1 VVTDTNVPANL
12 FLACTPLQI
21 LNAAEA
27 RDRFHA
33 GERNY
38 LIMFHSPRSA
48 SARQKHLHALAD
60 TTTDNGWTQAWN
72 LQLTRLTQLFFPL
85 QAAAF
90 KRTIGHCQ
98 RLYSGGF
105 QTQQRHLLHVM
116 PHDEL
121 VIMDGGAGVLQSA
134 INAWREGGAG
144 SRGRGL
150 RRLIPGLKSSLPDL
164 SRARFFT
171 SYSLDVPAESVI
183 FNDYR
188 SLRSTVTGR
197 LPIRDEIVFLSQPL
211 ERDLGVRVDVE
222 AALRAAMDYHGV
234 HRYRWILH
242 PRETSGPAGAEKL
255 PYLAEFF
262 GLQEG
267 YLPRAFVTWMSS
279 AARSLPLIYG
289 QPVTCIDILPALPP
303 ETSAACRAEL
313 EGTYRDFEAAGAVIL
328 PLPGVAQ
335 KRAA

>member
-1 VVTDTNVPANL
+1 MTGSTVPTNL

-27 RDRFHA
+27 RDRFHL

-48 SARQKHLHALAD
+48 SARQKHLHQLAGA
-60 TTTDNGWTQAWN
+60 TTDAGWTGAWN
-72 LQLTRLTQLFFPL
+72 LQLTRLSQLFFPL
-85 QAAAF
+85 HAASLG
-90 KRTIGHCQ
+90 RTIGHC
-98 RLYSGGF
+98 RCLYSGGF
-105 QTQQRHLLHVM
+105 QTQQRHMMHVI

-134 INAWREGGAG
+134 INAWRAGGSG
-144 SRGRGL
+144 SRARGL
-150 RRLIPGLKSSLPDL
+150 RRLIPGLQSSLPDL

-171 SYSLDVPAESVI
+171 SYSLDVPSESVI

-188 SLRSTVTGR
+188 SLRSSVTGR

-211 ERDLGVRVDVE
+211 ERDLGVHVDVQG
-222 AALRAAMDYHGV
+222 ALRVAMEYHGV
-234 HRYRWILH
+234 SRYRWILH
-242 PRETSGPAGAEKL
+242 PRETTGPAGAEKL
-255 PYLAEFF
+255 PYLVEFF

-289 QPVTCIDILPALPP
+289 QPVTCIDILPALPL
-303 ETSAACRAEL
+303 ETSASCRAEL
-313 EGTYRDFEAAGAVIL
+313 EGTYRDFAAAGAVIL

>member
-1 VVTDTNVPANL
+1 MTGSTVPANL

-21 LNAAEA
+21 LNASEA
-27 RDRFHA
+27 RDRFHP

-48 SARQKHLHALAD
+48 SARQKHLHQLAGV
-60 TTTDNGWTQAWN
+60 TTDSGWTQAWN
-72 LQLTRLTQLFFPL
+72 LQLTRLSQLFFPL
-85 QAAAF
+85 QAASLR
-90 KRTIGHCQ
+90 RTIGPCR

-105 QTQQRHLLHVM
+105 QTQQRHMMHVM

-134 INAWREGGAG
+134 INAWRAGGAG
-144 SRGRGL
+144 SRARGL
-150 RRLIPGLKSSLPDL
+150 RRLIPGLKSSMPDL
-164 SRARFFT
+164 SSARFFT
-171 SYSLDVPAESVI
+171 SYSLDVPSESVI

-188 SLRSTVTGR
+188 SLRSSVTGR

-211 ERDLGVRVDVE
+211 ERDLGVRVDVQ
-222 AALRAAMDYHGV
+222 AALRAAMEYHGV
-234 HRYRWILH
+234 SRYRWILH
-242 PRETSGPAGAEKL
+242 PRETTGPAGAEKL
-255 PYLAEFF
+255 PYLVEFF

-279 AARSLPLIYG
+279 AVRSLPLIYG

-303 ETSAACRAEL
+303 ETSAGVRAEL
-313 EGTYRDFEAAGAVIL
+313 EGTYRDFAAAGAVIL
-328 PLPGVAQ
+328 PLPGIAQ

>member
-1 VVTDTNVPANL
+1 MVGSGVPSNL

-33 GERNY
+33 GEQNY

-60 TTTDNGWTQAWN
+60 ATTDAGWTRAWN
-72 LQLTRLTQLFFPL
+72 LQLTRLSQLLFPL
-85 QAAAF
+85 QAASL
-90 KRTIGHCQ
+90 KRSIGHC
-98 RLYSGGF
+98 RCLYSGGF
-105 QTQQRHLLHVM
+105 QTQQRHMMHVM
-116 PHDEL
+116 SHDQL
-121 VIMDGGAGVLQSA
+121 IIMDGGAGVLQSA
-134 INAWREGGAG
+134 INAWRQGGTG

-164 SRARFFT
+164 SSARFFT
-171 SYSLDVPAESVI
+171 SYSLDVPPESVI

-188 SLRSTVTGR
+188 CLRSTVAGR

-211 ERDLGVRVDVE
+211 ERDLGVHVDPE
-222 AALRAAMDYHGV
+222 AALRAAMNYHGV
-234 HRYRWILH
+234 SRYRWILH
-242 PRETSGPAGAEKL
+242 PRETAGPAGAEKL
-255 PYLAEFF
+255 PYLVEFF

-289 QPVTCIDILPALPP
+289 QPVTCIDILPALPAG
-303 ETSAACRAEL
+303 TTAGCRAEL
-313 EGTYRDFEAAGAVIL
+313 ESTYRDFAAAGAVIL
-328 PLPGVAQ
+328 PLPDVVQ

>member
-1 VVTDTNVPANL
+1 VTDPKTPANL

-21 LNAAEA
+21 LNATEA

-48 SARQKHLHALAD
+48 SARQRHLHALAD
-60 TTTDNGWTQAWN
+60 TTTDGGWTCAWN
-72 LQLTRLTQLFFPL
+72 LQLTRWAQLCFPL
-85 QAAAF
+85 RAAAF
-90 KRTIGHCQ
+90 RRTIGHCQ

-105 QTQQRHLLHVM
+105 QTQQRHMMHVM
-116 PHDEL
+116 PHTEL

-134 INAWREGGAG
+134 INAWRTGGAG

-150 RRLIPGLKSSLPDL
+150 RWLIPGLKNSLPDL

-171 SYSLDVPAESVI
+171 SYSLDVPAEAVI

-188 SLRSTVTGR
+188 GLRSTVTGR

-211 ERDLGVRVDVE
+211 ARDLGVHVDAE
-222 AALRAAMDYHGV
+222 ASLRAAMEYHGV
-234 HRYRWILH
+234 SRYRWILH

-289 QPVTCIDILPALPP
+289 QPVTCIDILPALPADA
-303 ETSAACRAEL
+303 SVACREEL
-313 EGTYRDFEAAGAVIL
+313 EGTYRDFAAAGAVIL
-328 PLPGVAQ
+328 PLPRPAQ

>member
-1 VVTDTNVPANL
+1 MTGSTVPTNL

-21 LNAAEA
+21 LNATEA
-27 RDRFHA
+27 RDRFHS

-48 SARQKHLHALAD
+48 SARQKHLHHLAGA
-60 TTTDNGWTQAWN
+60 TTDSGWTQAWN
-72 LQLTRLTQLFFPL
+72 LQLTRLSQLLFPL
-85 QAAAF
+85 QAATL
-90 KRTIGHCQ
+90 KRTIGHC
-98 RLYSGGF
+98 RCLYSGGF
-105 QTQQRHLLHVM
+105 QTQQRHMMHVM

-134 INAWREGGAG
+134 INAWRAGGSG
-144 SRGRGL
+144 SRARGL
-150 RRLIPGLKSSLPDL
+150 RRLIPGLKSGMPDL

-171 SYSLDVPAESVI
+171 SYSLDVPSESVI

-188 SLRSTVTGR
+188 SLRSSLTGR
-197 LPIRDEIVFLSQPL
+197 LPIREEIVFLSQPL
-211 ERDLGVRVDVE
+211 ERDLGVHVDVQ
-222 AALRAAMDYHGV
+222 AALRAAMEYHGV
-234 HRYRWILH
+234 SRYRWILH
-242 PRETSGPAGAEKL
+242 PRETCGPAGAEKL
-255 PYLAEFF
+255 PYLVEFF

-279 AARSLPLIYG
+279 AARSLPMIYG
-289 QPVTCIDILPALPP
+289 QPVTCIDIRPALPM
-303 ETSAACRAEL
+303 ETSAGYRAEL
-313 EGTYRDFEAAGAVIL
+313 EGTYRDFAAAGAVIL